1 MNKCNDIV
9 VMPHASTKKNDI
21 SGEVNHN
28 ANQKRAL
35 EFSSNL
41 LKFLMACEV
50 VQEHVFFTSIA
61 IKFSILQTCLL

>member
-9 VMPHASTKKNDI
+9 VVPHAWTKKNDI
-21 SGEVNHN
+21 SGEVNNN

-41 LKFLMACEV
+41 L
-50 VQEHVFFTSIA
+50 
-61 IKFSILQTCLL
+61 